1 MKGKLFISVYFPI
14 LVLEITQDGYSNVGG
29 VDEEPLSLYREIST
43 ETAEQCM
50 RWSPSNFTMP
60 FSHHLVET

>member
-1 MKGKLFISVYFPI
+1 MKGNLFISVYFQI

-29 VDEEPLSLYREIST
+29 LDEEPLSLYHEIST

-50 RWSPSNFTMP
+50 
-60 FSHHLVET
+60 H